1 MTKQASQIGIGHLD
15 ERVDVP
21 DTADEIHDL
30 AVTMNAMLDRLER
43 GVHDQRR
50 FVADA
55 SHELRTPLA
64 VMLSEI
70 EVSIRDPHVTS
81 GSREVLASV
90 QQEVEEMCA
99 TVEDMLTLA
108 RADERTA
115 RPCPRT
121 PRSSRGRS

>member
-1 MTKQASQIGIGHLD
+1 MARRERRCHRLPHDQTGIPDRWGHLD

-55 SHELRTPLA
+55 SHELRTPL
-64 VMLSEI
+64 
-70 EVSIRDPHVTS
+70 P
-81 GSREVLASV
+81 
-90 QQEVEEMCA
+90 
-99 TVEDMLTLA
+99 
-108 RADERTA
+108 
-115 RPCPRT
+115 
-121 PRSSRGRS
+121 